1 MLEKAKLCVERAR
14 QLNGASEL
22 CAKLLQEILQ
32 KTNSADAIRLNALHH
47 FLSHR
52 PTSLWALRQAA
63 ILEINLGK
71 LDHAIDKCQRAIRL
85 MSNAFGECFENTNH
99 RQQICA
105 MWAFISEAYRQKGNL
120 QSAVRACRAIVE
132 LDATNYTAK
141 LQLIQLHQGMCHYLD
156 AIALG
161 ETIERELPDSF
172 DPNAENDGVDGMMPR
187 PLITHF
193 RTLHLL
199 SLVLYISDSEEMR
212 RCHFVKIQLEKL
224 PDIFSRAKVLLD
236 EGENSSSI
244 LLHRCLAQAF
254 KIVQSFN
261 QPTLRDCLQS
271 SGLCKTSAEGGW
283 GICSRSELAKCRIR
297 FLMTVLR
304 ANRRASDSWN
314 ELGLFFETTAIR
326 FSGSNLKKSEY
337 ICNLGRIYIVEG
349 NAFRAQHC
357 FIRAVQLNR
366 HCATAWALL
375 SLLYLQLGLN
385 DEALKAMDNAQKISP
400 SMSEAWCSHAIH
412 AELTN
417 HFDTMDLYRHAI
429 VLKPSAFAIQKYC
442 RFLVDFQRRRK
453 CLDEGSM
460 INFDVLKNVFYTCR
474 LDAQFVHAL
483 ACLAEHF
490 WYLEEAREYICEP
503 KSLEKAPNDD
513 IILARNRERILIKNG
528 ESLLT
533 AEQLEHKFPGSGLGK
548 LKALYDEPTPA
559 LYERLQ
565 KLSPL
570 NELITSLCAG
580 DLSNFCHHYNPKL
593 FPLLATIA
601 IVFGLPIPSAVF
613 SLIESVRPLHRLF
626 DVFPT
631 VFAGYQI
638 DRPQL
643 APHDEEEMVVRQD
656 HLTEN
661 LYALLKQKLVEE
673 RTEEKEGEKNCN

>member
-1 MLEKAKLCVERAR
+1 M
-14 QLNGASEL
+14 
-22 CAKLLQEILQ
+22 
-32 KTNSADAIRLNALHH
+32 NSADAIRLKALHH

-85 MSNAFGECFENTNH
+85 MSNAFGECSENANH
-99 RQQICA
+99 RQQIGA

-161 ETIERELPDSF
+161 ETIERELPVNF
-172 DPNAENDGVDGMMPR
+172 DPNTENDGVDGMMPR

-261 QPTLRDCLQS
+261 QPTLRNCLQS
-271 SGLCKTSAEGGW
+271 SGLWGGW

-314 ELGLFFETTAIR
+314 ELALAFLDTHLLIVGKTDAPTMAGDGKNSFLKRALLCIQTAIR
-326 FSGSNLKKSEY
+326 FSSSNLKKSEY

-357 FIRAVQLNR
+357 FVRAVQLNR

-385 DEALKAMDNAQKISP
+385 DEAFKAMNNAQKISP
-400 SMSEAWCSHAIH
+400 AMSEAWCSHAIH

-460 INFDVLKNVFYTCR
+460 INFDVLKNIFYICR

-503 KSLEKAPNDD
+503 KSLEKAPSDD
-513 IILARNRERILIKNG
+513 VILARNRERILIKNG

-533 AEQLEHKFPGSGLGK
+533 VEQLEHKFPGSGLGK

-559 LYERLQ
+559 LYARLQ

-570 NELITSLCAG
+570 NELISSLCAG
-580 DLSNFCHHYNPKL
+580 ELSKFCHHYNPKL

-601 IVFGLPIPSAVF
+601 IVFGLSIPSAVF
-613 SLIESVRPLHRLF
+613 SAIESLRPLHRLF

-661 LYALLKQKLVEE
+661 LYALLKQKLEEE
-673 RTEEKEGEKNCN
+673 RTEKKEGEKNCN